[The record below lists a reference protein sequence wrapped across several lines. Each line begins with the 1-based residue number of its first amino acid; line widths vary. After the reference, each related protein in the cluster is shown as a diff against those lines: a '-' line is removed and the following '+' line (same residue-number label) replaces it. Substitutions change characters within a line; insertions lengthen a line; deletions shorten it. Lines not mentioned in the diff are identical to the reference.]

1 MAAQVAGIDVEFVPS
16 LGRSSVT
23 RHVNCYPLKFICC
36 QNDDEADGGR
46 QKDCARVTVLSYGG
60 GVLGGDR
67 TEAVMNVGP
76 GATALFGTQGTTKV
90 YKQGRG
96 GLSAQ
101 AARLRVG
108 AGGLALLLPHP
119 VTAFRDALYD
129 QRQEFHVDGGGSLVL
144 LDWITSGRMER
155 GERWAF
161 RRVTST
167 NTVHVAGQLRLRDAL
182 KLENPS
188 LPAEGSAPAEPATAV
203 AARMRGHQIAGL
215 LVACG
220 ERCSAVAQHL
230 MASQRR
236 DAFDDVERKR
246 RTAAGSRAPPAARPR
261 AARRPGTP
269 GAAEGCSSPPASSQA
284 AATTRRAGAFATAGG
299 RGRAAS
305 TCCASRRR
313 PPSSPTASWS
323 TRSRRCATRSDA
335 RPSRTR
341 ASDPQGARRRPAGAA
356 RRCMPRE
363 DSVFVCSPS
372 RLPIFPIS
380 VLSLPFPPFSSCSP
394 PFISPFLRRQCRRNE
409 TNTLRRSPRRA
420 RPPPASS
427 LTGPCAGS

>member
-246 RTAAGSRAPPAARPR
+246 RTAAGEPR
-261 AARRPGTP
+261 AAGS
-269 GAAEGCSSPPASSQA
+269 E
-284 AATTRRAGAFATAGG
+284 
-299 RGRAAS
+299 
-305 TCCASRRR
+305 
-313 PPSSPTASWS
+313 
-323 TRSRRCATRSDA
+323 
-335 RPSRTR
+335 
-341 ASDPQGARRRPAGAA
+341 AA
-356 RRCMPRE
+356 RRAEAWDAWRGRGVLFSACELAGRGDDAARWGLRDGGGARPGSLYVLRFAAPTTE
-363 DSVFVCSPS
+363 LAYRFVEHALAPM
-372 RLPIFPIS
+372 RDEIGRA
-380 VLSLPFPPFSSCSP
+380 PFS
-394 PFISPFLRRQCRRNE
+394 N
-409 TNTLRRSPRRA
+409 
-420 RPPPASS
+420 AS
-427 LTGPCAGS
+427 L